1 MGITMAEQI
10 CKECCSCSPTS
21 SFSRFTSRY
30 VDVANDGDIGNLI
43 TWTESN
49 VGPIDLFICNAGV
62 MPSKNNLEVTGA
74 TSKYGQFAS
83 NDEWNH
89 IYNVNAMQLVSVAR
103 HIIPTYLK
111 RKRGHIVITASAAGF
126 LPIGSP
132 SYSVSKA

>member
-1 MGITMAEQI
+1 MSNQPFDAANKIIVVTGGASGIGAAMCRAFAKARASAIVVADVNITMAEQI

-74 TSKYGQFAS
+74 TSK
-83 NDEWNH
+83 
-89 IYNVNAMQLVSVAR
+89 
-103 HIIPTYLK
+103 
-111 RKRGHIVITASAAGF
+111 
-126 LPIGSP
+126 
-132 SYSVSKA
+132 